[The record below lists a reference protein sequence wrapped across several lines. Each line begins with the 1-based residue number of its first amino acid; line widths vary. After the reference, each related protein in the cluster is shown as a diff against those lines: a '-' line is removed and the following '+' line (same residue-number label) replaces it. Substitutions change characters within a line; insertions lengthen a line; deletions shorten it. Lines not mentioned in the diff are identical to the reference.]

1 MIELIVSL
9 KFHHNTLS
17 SVMLISEFK
26 TIIDSLSKTVDE
38 FLNNTLS
45 VFRNLPPHYK
55 NMSTEVCIIQRHSE
69 VEN

>member
-1 MIELIVSL
+1 MLELIVSL
-9 KFHHNTLS
+9 KFHHKTLF

-55 NMSTEVCIIQRHSE
+55 NISTEVCIIQIKTF
-69 VEN
+69 